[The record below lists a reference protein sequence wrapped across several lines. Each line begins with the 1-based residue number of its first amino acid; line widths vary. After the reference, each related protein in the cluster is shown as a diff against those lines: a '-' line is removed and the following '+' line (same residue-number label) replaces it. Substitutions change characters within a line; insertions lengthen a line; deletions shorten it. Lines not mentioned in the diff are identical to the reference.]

1 MDHGMMLEYLYNEAR
16 AASERRGRL
25 WLAAL
30 TLLVGGLVVLLG
42 YFALAEL
49 RVVKP

>member
-1 MDHGMMLEYLYNEAR
+1 MDHEMMLEYLYNEAR
-16 AASERRGRL
+16 AASARRARL
-25 WLAAL
+25 SWVAL